1 VDLLFFLKKALIMYS
16 FDKPNCSVTLVWIL
30 NLYFGRVFQFPSDFF
45 TKIRNKTYKITL
57 TDSYNIH
64 SSFEQCVFDIIASH
78 RERSGVVARR
88 ERTRDVGRPEN

>member
-1 VDLLFFLKKALIMYS
+1 MFSDLGLDSEF
-16 FDKPNCSVTLVWIL
+16 
-30 NLYFGRVFQFPSDFF
+30 VFWEGIPSDFF

-88 ERTRDVGRPEN
+88 ERTRDDGTSEN